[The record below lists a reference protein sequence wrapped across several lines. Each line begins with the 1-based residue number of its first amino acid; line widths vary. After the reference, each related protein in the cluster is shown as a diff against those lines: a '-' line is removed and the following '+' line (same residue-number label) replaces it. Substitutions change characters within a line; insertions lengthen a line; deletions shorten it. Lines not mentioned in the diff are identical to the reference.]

1 MSSSSLSIV
10 GGLTP
15 EQSSRDKLARLAGL
29 LYFSTL
35 PTGAL
40 GLIGAQSLLEKG
52 GLAAVPQIV
61 ARRLFLEL
69 GVLSGALCVAIWLVV
84 AVLFYVLFR
93 SVGDRACKLLVVFA
107 LVGCTLLL
115 AAIARRMDALSL
127 VAQSRELA
135 LGADQLRVQVALALR
150 SSDNLNQVSAI
161 FWGLWL
167 APLGFLVFRS
177 GFLPRTLGVLLMLG
191 AIGYVALFAG
201 TLLQPQFANTA
212 FAQLIGF
219 GLVLPGTLGELG
231 TALWLLFRGT
241 RGGWGTAAA
250 RTAP

>member
-135 LGADQLRVQVALALR
+135 LGADQLRKGRVRELR
-150 SSDNLNQVSAI
+150 LQQGPGEQGDVPDCAEHQEHAQGPRQEARSKHQKSQRREPE
-161 FWGLWL
+161 
-167 APLGFLVFRS
+167 APENGRDLIEV
-177 GFLPRTLGVLLMLG
+177 VG
-191 AIGYVALFAG
+191 AA
-201 TLLQPQFANTA
+201 
-212 FAQLIGF
+212 
-219 GLVLPGTLGELG
+219 
-231 TALWLLFRGT
+231 
-241 RGGWGTAAA
+241 
-250 RTAP
+250 